1 MRPVEYRHRSFPWII
16 FIAVLIPVFVLAAW
30 FLVKGWQLSRVGQ
43 GRESEVVA
51 NGRTSDARSLAK
63 TPKPLAAAPRIV
75 TNVQTNAAFVATNSA
90 TQSPLP
96 IDPPKPV
103 FPKLKLQGIFW
114 RPSRP
119 SAVINSKTLFK
130 GDRIDNARVLAI
142 DQESVTLQWQN
153 ETKVLTL
160 P

>member
-1 MRPVEYRHRSFPWII
+1 
-16 FIAVLIPVFVLAAW
+16 
-30 FLVKGWQLSRVGQ
+30 
-43 GRESEVVA
+43 
-51 NGRTSDARSLAK
+51 
-63 TPKPLAAAPRIV
+63 
-75 TNVQTNAAFVATNSA
+75 
-90 TQSPLP
+90 
-96 IDPPKPV
+96 
-103 FPKLKLQGIFW
+103 LKLQGIFW